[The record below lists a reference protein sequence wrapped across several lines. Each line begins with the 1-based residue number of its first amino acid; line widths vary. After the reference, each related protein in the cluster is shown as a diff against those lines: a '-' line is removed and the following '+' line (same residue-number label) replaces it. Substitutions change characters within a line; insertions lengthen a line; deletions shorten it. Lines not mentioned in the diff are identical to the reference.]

1 MKIDLRSELRVLS
14 PVTLQEQLRSRG
26 WQQQGVTPYVVVYRR
41 GTEELD
47 VPLRAD
53 FADYARRVEELL
65 DVLAA
70 LEGVQPTELLE
81 SLIQPV
87 GDTLAVRVESPV
99 TETGTIPFD
108 DSLRIRQGMKT
119 MVLAAAHSALSRQPW
134 FPRLGQRDPM
144 MLLAGVREGQ
154 TQRGSFTMRC
164 IVPVSPPIG
173 QLDLDEPYGRTVTRL
188 LLGALECVQQ
198 VRSRGDREGLLQLHD
213 QGVSGNLLAALA
225 TMSPPGGSGALEIS
239 VSWARS
245 RPAPGGSTSRVY
257 FPSQAFEGLM
267 DAAFAMRD
275 RVKARGFEVTG
286 YVTRLDQG
294 VGQQRQSGAVVI
306 TPTEGDARELGNVSV
321 SLTHADYLEA
331 IEAHKEGVRVHVFG
345 TLERTGRRWT
355 LSEPTG
361 FERCA
366 DVIEG

>member
-1 MKIDLRSELRVLS
+1 
-14 PVTLQEQLRSRG
+14 
-26 WQQQGVTPYVVVYRR
+26 
-41 GTEELD
+41 
-47 VPLRAD
+47 
-53 FADYARRVEELL
+53 
-65 DVLAA
+65 
-70 LEGVQPTELLE
+70 
-81 SLIQPV
+81 
-87 GDTLAVRVESPV
+87 
-99 TETGTIPFD
+99 
-108 DSLRIRQGMKT
+108 
-119 MVLAAAHSALSRQPW
+119 
-134 FPRLGQRDPM
+134 
-144 MLLAGVREGQ
+144 
-154 TQRGSFTMRC
+154 
-164 IVPVSPPIG
+164 
-173 QLDLDEPYGRTVTRL
+173 
-188 LLGALECVQQ
+188 
-198 VRSRGDREGLLQLHD
+198 
-213 QGVSGNLLAALA
+213 
-225 TMSPPGGSGALEIS
+225 
-239 VSWARS
+239 
-245 RPAPGGSTSRVY
+245 
-257 FPSQAFEGLM
+257 M